1 MCYVLENEF
10 CRLECIEDGGQI
22 QHFIDKENDVELM
35 YQGDQGW
42 SGKNPTLLEIPI
54 PKNMR
59 LMVKRMP

>member
-35 YQGDQGW
+35 YQGDQG
-42 SGKNPTLLEIPI
+42 
-54 PKNMR
+54 
-59 LMVKRMP
+59 